1 MLWAALL
8 LEIAYLFNYGDW
20 YDWWNSPAICRLSV
34 VAIVTL
40 LLCVWRMFTIR
51 HPFYEPKMWTYR
63 HLLPILLLI
72 TLVEMFLATEH
83 VLEETFLGE
92 VMRYDTLTSALLDWP
107 ALAGVLAGCLFAYWW
122 MHVRRF
128 NYLRLIIVGLGGIIA
143 YLLGNYFLISSDI
156 HLSQLYLPPS
166 AAALLT
172 PCSVSRS

>member
-8 LEIAYLFNYGDW
+8 LEITYLFNYGDW
-20 YDWWNSPAICRLSV
+20 YDWWNSPVICRLSV

-92 VMRYDTLTSALLDWP
+92 VMRY
-107 ALAGVLAGCLFAYWW
+107 
-122 MHVRRF
+122 
-128 NYLRLIIVGLGGIIA
+128 
-143 YLLGNYFLISSDI
+143 
-156 HLSQLYLPPS
+156 

>member
-1 MLWAALL
+1 MDLPPLAAH
-8 LEIAYLFNYGDW
+8 
-20 YDWWNSPAICRLSV
+20 
-34 VAIVTL
+34 T
-40 LLCVWRMFTIR
+40 
-51 HPFYEPKMWTYR
+51 
-63 HLLPILLLI
+63 LLI